1 MEHSSSTDVAA
12 SEPPA
17 FTPDTLP
24 RTSQSAVLLNRLV
37 LRAER
42 NRDLATLFTAVYWAH
57 PPTGPIV
64 LRGTLYPYSSAPGH
78 EDHGRRLLDLAADL
92 FGGIPQADD
101 ERYDDE
107 YAWHRLEFTYNG
119 QRVKLRATVP
129 SKTTERELR
138 ERIAELEAVVEG
150 RTGGGAS

>member
-17 FTPDTLP
+17 LTPDTLP

-42 NRDLATLFTAVYWAH
+42 NRDLATLFTALYWAH
-57 PPTGPIV
+57 LPKGPTV
-64 LRGTLYPYSSAPGH
+64 LSGTLYPYAPGP

-92 FGGIPQADD
+92 FGGTPEADG
-101 ERYDDE
+101 ERCDDDHV
-107 YAWHRLEFTYNG
+107 WHRLEFTYSG
-119 QRVKLRATVP
+119 QHVRLRAAVHAEP
-129 SKTTERELR
+129 DVRALR

-150 RTGGGAS
+150 RTGGEAS